1 MGIPILLLRLEG
13 PLQSWGERA
22 RWDFRDSAAFPTKSG
37 VMGLLA
43 CAMGLPRRSPE
54 IAKLNRAV
62 RMAVRAD
69 RPGSLTTDFHTVQ
82 GEGGVILNAE
92 GKKRAGGSTITSQR
106 QYLQDASF
114 LVALEADRV
123 LLEKL
128 ADAVNRPAWM
138 YFLGRKSCPATRPV
152 FEALTDEYASLEEA
166 VAGAPRADRCCDN
179 PLCEIEDEEGMT
191 LRRDV
196 ATNSPDRVYA
206 TRRVST
212 GPASRRETGAM

>member
-22 RWDFRDSAAFPTKSG
+22 RWDFRDSAVFPTKSG

-43 CAMGLPRRSPE
+43 CALGLSRNDAG
-54 IAKLNRAV
+54 IVDLNSAV

-82 GEGGVILNAE
+82 GHDGILLNAE
-92 GKKRAGGSTITSQR
+92 GKKRSGGETIISHR

-114 LVALEADRV
+114 LVALSADKA
-123 LLEKL
+123 LLKRLESAL
-128 ADAVNRPAWM
+128 DDPEWT

-152 FEALTDEYASLEEA
+152 FEALTEEYASLAEA
-166 VAGAPRADRCCDN
+166 IAKAPPAERCCDC
-179 PLCEIEDEEGMT
+179 PLCEIEDEAGMF

-196 ATNSPDRVYA
+196 TTDKPGRVFT
-206 TRRVST
+206 TRRVLT
-212 GPASRRETGAM
+212 GPVDRNETGAM